1 VGERARTLSGSVLAM
16 LAASTITLSAYYLA
30 VAKNA
35 PSPKAAKTTKSETL
49 VYLYKP
55 GPAVARHRWFTVPGS
70 AEKFCGIADG
80 TMADGKSFGAPV
92 PCSSKDLQEDRQ
104 HR

>member
-1 VGERARTLSGSVLAM
+1 MGERARTLSGSALAM
-16 LAASTITLSAYYLA
+16 LAAAAITLSAYYLA

-35 PSPKAAKTTKSETL
+35 PPTAKTAKSETL

-70 AEKFCGIADG
+70 TEKFCG
-80 TMADGKSFGAPV
+80 MADGAQFSALI
-92 PCSSKDLQEDRQ
+92 PCTAKDLREDRQ
-104 HR
+104 HESR